1 MGRALI
7 GAHCN
12 IGDHSFIEENAV
24 IGDHVTIKNQVLI
37 WEGVTV
43 ENDCFIGPGVTFT
56 NDLYPRS
63 PRMQASCIH
72 RKYKSKNNWL
82 FKTTV
87 KRGASIGARAIINP
101 GVTIGRFAMVASG
114 ALVTKDVP
122 DFTLVKGT
130 PAKIDSLVCV
140 CGVKNAIKST
150 YGTLKL

>member
-1 MGRALI
+1 MKEYWVHEKALCESDSIGKGTKIWAFAHVMGRALI

-82 FKTTV
+82 LKQPLKGV
-87 KRGASIGARAIINP
+87 QALELELLSIQG
-101 GVTIGRFAMVASG
+101 S
-114 ALVTKDVP
+114 LLDV
-122 DFTLVKGT
+122 L
-130 PAKIDSLVCV
+130 LW
-140 CGVKNAIKST
+140 
-150 YGTLKL
+150 